1 MAAHSFSI
9 PFDPKPIPCILS
21 NRPSSPHNTPNAPL
35 QPFLIFTHGAGGTLA
50 SPAIANFS
58 TGFSHQLPILCF
70 QGNSNLGSRTKM
82 FSTVISDQKAPTS
95 LGGRSMGARAAVLA
109 ATEETK
115 HLVLISYPL
124 HTGDQVRDQILLNIS
139 PSVKVIFVSGDRDS
153 MCHLTRLEDVRS
165 RMKCQTWRI
174 IVEGAD
180 HGMDMKP
187 KKLTEAVGIK
197 TGEVV
202 AGWIQAK
209 DDSRREG
216 RVLCHEGGE
225 VKWTGWEGAEEAM
238 TDSPKAKQKTASD
251 IAPTPKG
258 TPSGKTST
266 KAMST
271 PKRRKTTTNG
281 GNAGNE
287 TGSKRARRTTPAAD
301 NDGPNQDNVSGRTRS
316 AGKARA
322 A

>member
-1 MAAHSFSI
+1 
-9 PFDPKPIPCILS
+9 
-21 NRPSSPHNTPNAPL
+21 
-35 QPFLIFTHGAGGTLA
+35 
-50 SPAIANFS
+50 
-58 TGFSHQLPILCF
+58 
-70 QGNSNLGSRTKM
+70 M

-95 LGGRSMGARAAVLA
+95 QGGRSMGARAAVMA

-115 HLVLISYPL
+115 HLMLISYPL
-124 HTGDQVRDQILLNIS
+124 HTGDQVRDQILLDIS

-153 MCHLTRLEDVRS
+153 MCDLTRLDEVRS
-165 RMKCQTWRI
+165 KMKCQSWRI

-187 KKLTEAVGIK
+187 KKPTQAVGIK

-202 AGWIQAK
+202 AGWIQAN

-216 RVLCHEGGE
+216 SILCDEGGE

-238 TDSPKAKQKTASD
+238 ADSPKAKQKTASN
-251 IAPTPKG
+251 IAPAPKS

-271 PKRRKTTTNG
+271 PKKRKPTTNS
-281 GNAGNE
+281 GNSGNE
-287 TGSKRARRTTPAAD
+287 PGSKRARRTTPAAD
-301 NDGPNQDNVSGRTRS
+301 IYGPNQDNVSGRTRS